1 MNIDPQSINNE
12 ELKLA
17 LDQEVGAISDADV
30 DRLVDSAAPPTNTEA
45 DESGRIH
52 GRIIG
57 VRGADVFVDVGAKAE
72 AVLPL
77 EEFDA
82 DAPPE
87 PGQTRTF
94 VLHDVDT
101 ETGLL
106 RLSLKETR
114 VGANISELRVGDVIE
129 ARVTG
134 VNLGGLELDVRGV
147 RAFMPKSQ
155 VAIER
160 LDDFAQ
166 FVGHKMEAQVTEV
179 DRKGKRL
186 VLSRRRV
193 LEKER
198 EAAREAI
205 KGELAEGQIRPGIVR
220 RLADFGAFV
229 DIGGVDGLLHVSD
242 MSYGRIGHPKEVVKV
257 GDELQVKVLKIDTA
271 RDRISLGMKQLE
283 PDPWNVVSANFR
295 EGETVDGRV
304 TKLMNF
310 GAFVELQPGVEG
322 LIPISEMSWTQRV
335 RHPKDL
341 LKEGDAVR
349 CSLIKVEPDN
359 RKLTLSLKALGEDPW
374 ANAADRYTPDTV
386 VSGRV
391 ARIAEFG
398 AFIELEEG
406 VEGLAHISELSDKH
420 IRAVGD
426 AVEVGQVVECRV
438 LAVDLEQRRIKL
450 SLKQAS
456 EKSAHAHI
464 HAHATEGGAAP
475 ASRPESKKKRPLRG
489 GLSF

>member
-1 MNIDPQSINNE
+1 MSIDPQSINSD
-12 ELKLA
+12 ELKSA
-17 LDQEVGAISDADV
+17 LDREVGDITDADV
-30 DRLVDSAAPPTNTEA
+30 DRLVDAAAPPA
-45 DESGRIH
+45 PAQSDESGRIH

-94 VLHDVDT
+94 VLHDVDAT
-101 ETGLL
+101 SGLL
-106 RLSLKETR
+106 RLSLREVRAVTH
-114 VGANISELRVGDVIE
+114 ISDVRVGDVIE

-134 VNLGGLELDVRGV
+134 VNLGGLELDARGV

-179 DRKGKRL
+179 DRKGKRV

-205 KGELAEGQIRPGIVR
+205 KGELSEGQVRPGVVR

-242 MSYGRIGHPKEVVKV
+242 MSYGRVGHPKELVKV
-257 GDELQVKVLKIDTA
+257 GQELQVKVLKIDAA
-271 RDRISLGMKQLE
+271 RDRISLGLKQLE

-295 EGETVDGRV
+295 EGEAVDGRV

-322 LIPISEMSWTQRV
+322 LIPISEMSWTQRI
-335 RHPKDL
+335 RHPKDIV
-341 LKEGDAVR
+341 KEGDSVR
-349 CSLIKVEPDN
+349 CSVLKVEPEN
-359 RKLTLSLKALGEDPW
+359 RKLTLSLRALGEDPW
-374 ANAADRYTPDTV
+374 ANVADRYGPDTV

-391 ARIAEFG
+391 ARLADFG

-420 IRAVGD
+420 VRSVGD
-426 AVEVGQVVECRV
+426 AVEVGQVVQCRI
-438 LAVDLEQRRIKL
+438 LGVDMEQRRIKL
-450 SLKQAS
+450 SLKQAV
-456 EKSAHAHI
+456 EKATPAHHDHGGR
-464 HAHATEGGAAP
+464 HAEAP
-475 ASRPESKKKRPLRG
+475 AARPEKKRKKPLRG
-489 GLSF
+489 GLAY